1 MEYNSGITDESLQ
14 YFPFRRQA
22 GMLFLVIL
30 ADPPLNLLR
39 GGDFISG
46 FNNLFKKVT
55 QQSKEVVPST
65 GGESG
70 VGLCYV
76 KKIIIKLLL

>member
-1 MEYNSGITDESLQ
+1 
-14 YFPFRRQA
+14 
-22 GMLFLVIL
+22 MLFLVIL

-65 GGESG
+65 GGEEG
-70 VGLCYV
+70 VGPYLV
-76 KKIIIKLLL
+76 KENIIKLILL